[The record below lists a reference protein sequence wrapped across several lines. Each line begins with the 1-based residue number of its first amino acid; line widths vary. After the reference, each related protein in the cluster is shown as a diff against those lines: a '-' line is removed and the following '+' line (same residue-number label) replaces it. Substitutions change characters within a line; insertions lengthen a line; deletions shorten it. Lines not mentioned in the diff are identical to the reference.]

1 LFLDR
6 SILIQ
11 SSKFKAQNS
20 RFAFRASW
28 RIVRRSKGVR
38 AAEGFSILPSPLII
52 DDFGSRIA
60 TVWSELRPAT
70 RGLVE
75 RALQASSGTQAARNF
90 QYDARADL
98 ELSRFLAALD
108 DRAAEKTDAL
118 DPEKNGKL
126 KSIADTCAAV
136 LLEKTESAEVFTQLV
151 RRAQMQRDYRRIDIL
166 ADALNSRFPPS
177 EICELARSE
186 EIIVRELANEAL
198 ARCPISVLASLLND
212 PVDAET
218 ARAALRR
225 QVVEYGSEEARQI
238 VNVLDQADEM

>member
-1 LFLDR
+1 M
-6 SILIQ
+6 
-11 SSKFKAQNS
+11 
-20 RFAFRASW
+20 
-28 RIVRRSKGVR
+28 
-38 AAEGFSILPSPLII
+38 PSPLSI

-75 RALQASSGTQAARNF
+75 RALQTANGPQAARNF

-108 DRAAEKTDAL
+108 DRAAEKTNAL
-118 DPEKNGKL
+118 DAEKNGKL

-151 RRAQMQRDYRRIDIL
+151 RRAEMQRDYRRIDIL
-166 ADALNSRFPPS
+166 ADALTSRFPPS

-186 EIIVRELANEAL
+186 DTVVRELANEAL
-198 ARCPISVLASLLND
+198 ARCPVSVLLSLLND

-238 VNVLDQADEM
+238 VNALDQEEI

>member
-1 LFLDR
+1 MP
-6 SILIQ
+6 
-11 SSKFKAQNS
+11 SSFT
-20 RFAFRASW
+20 
-28 RIVRRSKGVR
+28 
-38 AAEGFSILPSPLII
+38 I

-60 TVWSELRPAT
+60 SVWSELRPAT

-75 RALQASSGTQAARNF
+75 RALSGTQTSRNF
-90 QYDARADL
+90 QYDARADI

-118 DPEKNGKL
+118 DPVKDGKL

-151 RRAQMQRDYRRIDIL
+151 RRAQMQKNYQRIDTL
-166 ADALNSRFPPS
+166 ADALTSRFPPS

-186 EIIVRELANEAL
+186 DVVVRELANEAL
-198 ARCPISVLASLLND
+198 ARCPVSVLAGLLND

-218 ARAALRR
+218 ARSALRR
-225 QVVEYGSEEARQI
+225 QIVEYGSEEARLL
-238 VNVLDQADEM
+238 VNALDQADEMSY

>member
-1 LFLDR
+1 M
-6 SILIQ
+6 
-11 SSKFKAQNS
+11 
-20 RFAFRASW
+20 
-28 RIVRRSKGVR
+28 
-38 AAEGFSILPSPLII
+38 PSPLII

-60 TVWSELRPAT
+60 TAWSQLRPAT

-75 RALQASSGTQAARNF
+75 RAVHAAASATQAARNF

-98 ELSRFLAALD
+98 ELSRFLTALD

-118 DPEKNGKL
+118 DAEKGGKL

-151 RRAQMQRDYRRIDIL
+151 RRAEIQKDYRRIDTL
-166 ADALNSRFPPS
+166 ADALSARFPPS

-186 EIIVRELANEAL
+186 NLIVRELANEAL
-198 ARCPISVLASLLND
+198 ARCPISVLAGLLND

-238 VNVLDQADEM
+238 VNVLDQVDEL

>member
-1 LFLDR
+1 MAY
-6 SILIQ
+6 STP
-11 SSKFKAQNS
+11 
-20 RFAFRASW
+20 
-28 RIVRRSKGVR
+28 
-38 AAEGFSILPSPLII
+38 FSMPSPLII

-75 RALQASSGTQAARNF
+75 RALNGNHASRNF

-108 DRAAEKTDAL
+108 DRAAQKTDAL
-118 DPEKNGKL
+118 DAEKGGKL

-151 RRAQMQRDYRRIDIL
+151 RRAQMQKDYRRIDTL
-166 ADALNSRFPPS
+166 ADALTSRFPPS

-186 EIIVRELANEAL
+186 EVIVRELANEAL
-198 ARCPISVLASLLND
+198 ARCPVSVLVGLLND

-218 ARAALRR
+218 ARSALRR
-225 QVVEYGSEEARQI
+225 QVVEYGSEEARQL
-238 VNVLDQADEM
+238 VNVLDLADEL

>member
-1 LFLDR
+1 MT
-6 SILIQ
+6 
-11 SSKFKAQNS
+11 
-20 RFAFRASW
+20 
-28 RIVRRSKGVR
+28 
-38 AAEGFSILPSPLII
+38 LPLSI

-75 RALQASSGTQAARNF
+75 RALQAATTGTQTPRNF

-108 DRAAEKTDAL
+108 DRAAEKTNTLDA
-118 DPEKNGKL
+118 EKNGKL

-136 LLEKTESAEVFTQLV
+136 LVEKTESAEVFTQLV
-151 RRAQMQRDYRRIDIL
+151 RRAETQKDYRRIDIL
-166 ADALNSRFPPS
+166 ADALTARFPPS

-186 EIIVRELANEAL
+186 DTIVRELANEAL
-198 ARCPISVLASLLND
+198 ARCPISVLTALLSD

-225 QVVEYGSEEARQI
+225 QVIEYGSEEARQI
-238 VNVLDQADEM
+238 VNALDQVDEMM

>member
-1 LFLDR
+1 
-6 SILIQ
+6 
-11 SSKFKAQNS
+11 
-20 RFAFRASW
+20 
-28 RIVRRSKGVR
+28 
-38 AAEGFSILPSPLII
+38 
-52 DDFGSRIA
+52 
-60 TVWSELRPAT
+60 LRPAT

-75 RALQASSGTQAARNF
+75 RAVQATASGAPTARNF

-136 LLEKTESAEVFTQLV
+136 LLEQTESAEVFTQLV
-151 RRAQMQRDYRRIDIL
+151 LRAQMQKDYRRIDTL

-186 EIIVRELANEAL
+186 KVVVRELANEAL

-225 QVVEYGSEEARQI
+225 QVVEYGSEDARQI
-238 VNVLDQADEM
+238 VNALDQDELL

>member
-1 LFLDR
+1 M
-6 SILIQ
+6 
-11 SSKFKAQNS
+11 
-20 RFAFRASW
+20 
-28 RIVRRSKGVR
+28 
-38 AAEGFSILPSPLII
+38 PPPLII
-52 DDFGSRIA
+52 EDFGSRIA

-70 RGLVE
+70 RGLIE
-75 RALQASSGTQAARNF
+75 RALQGGNQAPPNF
-90 QYDARADL
+90 QYDARSDL

-108 DRAAEKTDAL
+108 A
-118 DPEKNGKL
+118 EKNGKL

-151 RRAQMQRDYRRIDIL
+151 RRAEAQKDYRRIDTL

-186 EIIVRELANEAL
+186 EVIVRELANEAL
-198 ARCPISVLASLLND
+198 ARCPISVLATLLND

-225 QVVEYGSEEARQI
+225 QVVEYGSEEARQL
-238 VNVLDQADEM
+238 VNALDQAEDPI